1 MLLQKSTS
9 LRDIPPSVIKFP
21 ASTKNGI
28 AMIET
33 ESRAVNS
40 LCGII
45 ASGTSSVNKAAIVAA
60 PSEIDI
66 GTPMISMQIML
77 PNKTIAVID

>member
-1 MLLQKSTS
+1 MKYLAIDLGDSRT
-9 LRDIPPSVIKFP
+9 
-21 ASTKNGI
+21 GI
-28 AMIET
+28 AIS
-33 ESRAVNS
+33 ES
-40 LCGII
+40 GII